1 MLIGMTTLASAWPT
15 PFQPR
20 KSPFHAKGIIWLAV
34 QQTMEARVPGGV
46 AAVCEAMPAHSAFLS
61 QIFIASGHYDILP
74 VAELAPVAAKLAG
87 TTAEEYVKTAG
98 KVAAEAWMQG
108 IHKSILQQ
116 TSPVDVCKRFASMMR
131 QLYNFGRPE
140 LVAITE
146 GSVEAVTGDIPEPI
160 VWWWTTSSRGYLE
173 VVVRAA
179 GGKDGGIRFREPQ
192 LETVRH
198 GVRIMKVPNT
208 TYWG

>member
-1 MLIGMTTLASAWPT
+1 
-15 PFQPR
+15 
-20 KSPFHAKGIIWLAV
+20 V
-34 QQTMEARVPGGV
+34 
-46 AAVCEAMPAHSAFLS
+46 HSAFLS

-87 TTAEEYVKTAG
+87 TTAEEYVKTSG
-98 KVAAEAWMQG
+98 KVAAEAWMRG

-140 LVAITE
+140 LVAVTD

-160 VWWWTTSSRGYLE
+160 VWWWTTSSIGFLE

>member
-1 MLIGMTTLASAWPT
+1 
-15 PFQPR
+15 
-20 KSPFHAKGIIWLAV
+20 
-34 QQTMEARVPGGV
+34 
-46 AAVCEAMPAHSAFLS
+46 MPAHSAFLS

-74 VAELAPVAAKLAG
+74 VAELAAVAATLAG
-87 TTAEEYVKTAG
+87 TTAEEYVKTSG

-140 LVAITE
+140 LVRITHDC
-146 GSVEAVTGDIPEPI
+146 VEAVTGDIPEPI
-160 VWWWTTSSRGYLE
+160 VWWWMTSSMGYVE

-192 LETVRH
+192 LESVRD
-198 GVRIMKVPNT
+198 GVRMMKVPNT